1 MEWTYFI
8 VSMVVSVLTTLAAV
22 YLRQKIKVKLEKE
35 QNQQTA
41 RELAKTILL
50 QELQDNLKLYLRKET
65 RNGASLQD
73 FLEHGNVEIQGNEKI
88 WQDVYLFKL
97 DEWDKVKYEIAKLD
111 PVLADELFK
120 VYQQIEILDAH
131 AQLESPIFRVDRL
144 GFYNFTEKYETIIN
158 VLKT

>member
-88 WQDVYLFKL
+88 WQDIYLFKL

-158 VLKT
+158 ELKT